1 LNNLL
6 GVGTRAAVMRRHA
19 GDAIRRDLVP
29 D

>member
-1 LNNLL
+1 L

-29 D
+29 DR

>member
-1 LNNLL
+1 L